1 MRRIV
6 LPTLMLCLTIATA
19 QTFELTTF
27 YGYQFG
33 SELGYG
39 PNYIKFDD
47 SDEYGI
53 TLGFEASNDVVA
65 ELTYIHHG
73 TQLLIRDT
81 SIGPQEE
88 RFADLNADW
97 IMVGASKYFQ
107 DGTIQPYAGGS
118 LGVVLLSPTNENGAI
133 TTRRLDNRSKFA
145 FGFKGGVAIMMT
157 SAIGLKLQGN
167 LLFPVEWGGVYI
179 GAGPAGV
186 SGGAGASSTTVI
198 AGFSGGLVFR
208 FGGTL

>member
-1 MRRIV
+1 MRGILV
-6 LPTLMLCLTIATA
+6 PLLLLFLFVGKSQTLEIS
-19 QTFELTTF
+19 TF
-27 YGYQFG
+27 YGNQFG

-39 PNYIKFDD
+39 PNYIKIDN
-47 SDEYGI
+47 SDEFGI
-53 TLGFEASNDVVA
+53 SMGFEASNDIVA

-73 TQLLIRDT
+73 TQLLIRDA

-97 IMVGASKYFQ
+97 IMVGASRYFK
-107 DGTIQPYAGGS
+107 DGKVQPYAGGS
-118 LGVVLLSPTNENGAI
+118 LGVVLLSPSNENGAI
-133 TTRRLDNRSKFA
+133 TNRRLDFRSKFA
-145 FGFKGGVAIMMT
+145 FGLKGGIAIMMS

-186 SGGAGASSTTVI
+186 SRGAGASSTTVI

>member
-1 MRRIV
+1 
-6 LPTLMLCLTIATA
+6 MLFLAVAKA
-19 QTFELTTF
+19 QTLEFSTF

-33 SELGYG
+33 SELKYG
-39 PNYIKFDD
+39 PNYIKIDD
-47 SDEYGI
+47 SDEFGI
-53 TLGFEASNDVVA
+53 SLGFEASNDVVA
-65 ELTYIHHG
+65 ELIYIHYG

-97 IMVGASKYFQ
+97 FLVGASKYFQ
-107 DGTIQPYAGGS
+107 DGKVQPYAGGS
-118 LGVVLLSPTNENGAI
+118 LGVVLLAPGNENGAI
-133 TTRRLDNRSKFA
+133 TSRRLDNRSKFA
-145 FGFKGGVAIMMT
+145 FGFKGGIAIMMS
-157 SAIGLKLQGN
+157 SAIGFKLQGN

-186 SGGAGASSTTVI
+186 GGGAGASGTTVI
-198 AGFSGGLVFR
+198 AGISGGLVFR